1 MKERREML
9 KENMKVKLEDDNV
22 PYQYYV
28 YLSKI
33 REQTFYFLRKVIKDL
48 LK

>member
-9 KENMKVKLEDDNV
+9 KENMKVKLEDDYV
-22 PYQYYV
+22 PCQYYA
-28 YLSKI
+28 YLFKL
-33 REQTFYFLRKVIKDL
+33 REQTFYFLRKVRKDL